1 MDDPQMM
8 LVKAKHADL
17 LAQAQRWRTAHGEAE
32 RRRASRLVARADRL
46 GAWAE
51 RLRREA
57 ALLDQ
62 RCLRA
67 RSAPALGKIPP
78 L

>member
-1 MDDPQMM
+1 MDDPHMM
-8 LVKAKHADL
+8 LAKARHADL
-17 LAQAQRWRTAHGEAE
+17 LAQAQHWRTAHHGAQQ
-32 RRRASRLVARADRL
+32 RRSARLIARADRL

-62 RCLRA
+62 TRLRP
-67 RSAPALGKIPP
+67 RSGPSLGVIPP
-78 L
+78 R

>member
-8 LVKAKHADL
+8 LAKAKHADL
-17 LAQAQRWRTAHGEAE
+17 LAQAQRWRTARPAADQ
-32 RRRASRLVARADRL
+32 RRATRLVARAERL

-51 RLRREA
+51 RLRRRA

-62 RCLRA
+62 
-67 RSAPALGKIPP
+67 SACPPPAAPN
-78 L
+78 